1 MKFRPANT
9 FYSLIRAKFDD
20 KLKEAALITKLLNRL
35 YELCAYMVLMR
46 SLRWNKWH
54 FVIARIFVLTI
65 CFVCRAGF
73 RFVPI
78 DKAKLIGCYLY

>member
-65 CFVCRAGF
+65 VLRVGLVFVLF
-73 RFVPI
+73 P
-78 DKAKLIGCYLY
+78 LIKPN